1 MQSAEKSFGM
11 AGFQRRFRW
20 IKAYRIPGPRIVIFA
35 PKNRIFLPKGNGA
48 TPAGQIN
55 RNYFKGFDSI
65 LTLSIPGVPMGAQKP
80 IFTRVPEGTMSA
92 LTE

>member
-1 MQSAEKSFGM
+1 MLKSLPHTLSRDCNFCAKKQDHSARGKRSHPLQ
-11 AGFQRRFRW
+11 ANQ
-20 IKAYRIPGPRIVIFA
+20 
-35 PKNRIFLPKGNGA
+35 
-48 TPAGQIN
+48 

-65 LTLSIPGVPMGAQKP
+65 LTLSIPGVPMAAQKP